1 MYGRRVSR
9 YVPGMS
15 LRIGRMSLK
24 NRIRRRP
31 ARRPEAAGLPDPD
44 RDFAARIQGDLALDD
59 LPDEDFAEDLSESL
73 DMYVLGSKPRCEEAE
88 YLELVEDAIDRIA
101 RGR

>member
-1 MYGRRVSR
+1 
-9 YVPGMS
+9 MS
-15 LRIGRMSLK
+15 LRIGNMSLK
-24 NRIRRRP
+24 HRIRRRP
-31 ARRPEAAGLPDPD
+31 ALAQRHPD

-59 LPDEDFAEDLSESL
+59 LPEEDLAEDLTESL

-88 YLELVEDAIDRIA
+88 YLELVEDAIERIA